1 MPPTRYAK
9 TGDGVH
15 IAYQVFGEGPIDIL
29 VSGALWW
36 HVEFQWTDPSMA
48 ALHERLA
55 RLGRVIVFDK
65 RGTGLSDRVP
75 VDRLPTLEA
84 RLDDLTAVLDAAGSS
99 SAVLVGANHG
109 APLAILFAATF
120 PDRTDSLVLWGAYAR
135 CLEAPDYPWGLAE
148 HLAAQVEARME
159 DHWDEPHGIEQLAPS
174 AAGDPTARSWW
185 STMQRHS
192 VSPAAAVALWR
203 MATATDVRD
212 LLPAVHVPTLVVHLA
227 DDRLVDPGC
236 GQHLVENIEHAR
248 FVELPGADTN
258 FVDLTPVADAIEEFL
273 TGRIRAPEPDRAL
286 ATVLFTDIV
295 DSTAQLSRL
304 GDREWRQVLD
314 RHDALVERTIER
326 HRGRKVKSTGDGVL
340 ATFDGP
346 ARAVRCAAAIRDG
359 VEGLGIQVRAGVHTG
374 EVELRGDDVS
384 GTAVHIGARVA
395 ALGTAREVLVTR
407 TVVDLVAGSGLQ
419 FSDRGE
425 VELKGLPGRWQVFAV
440 EAT

>member
-1 MPPTRYAK
+1 MPTTRYAK

-36 HVEFQWTDPSMA
+36 HVEFQWTDPSMV

-120 PDRTDSLVLWGAYAR
+120 PDRTDSLILWGAYAR
-135 CLEAPDYPWGLAE
+135 CLEAADYPCGLAE
-148 HLAAQVEARME
+148 HLASQVEARME

-174 AAGDPTARSWW
+174 AADDPTARSWW

-212 LLPAVHVPTLVVHLA
+212 VLPAVHVPTLVMHLA

-236 GQHLVENIEHAR
+236 GQHLVDNIEHAR

-286 ATVLFTDIV
+286 ATVMFTDIV

-304 GDREWRQVLD
+304 GDREWRHVLD
-314 RHDALVERTIER
+314 RHDALVERTLER

-359 VEGLGIQVRAGVHTG
+359 VEALDIQVRAGVHTG

-395 ALGTAREVLVTR
+395 ALGAARDVLVTR

-425 VELKGLPGRWQVFAV
+425 VGLKGLPGRWQVFAV

>member
-36 HVEFQWTDPSMA
+36 HVEHQWTDPSMV
-48 ALHERLA
+48 ALHERLG

-135 CLEAPDYPWGLAE
+135 CLEAPDYPCGLAE
-148 HLAAQVEARME
+148 HLASQVEARME

-174 AAGDPTARSWW
+174 SANDPTARSWW

-192 VSPAAAVALWR
+192 VSPAAAVALWK

-212 LLPAVHVPTLVVHLA
+212 VLPSVHVPTLVMHLA

-236 GQHLVENIEHAR
+236 GQHLVDNIDDAR

-273 TGRIRAPEPDRAL
+273 TGHVRAPEPDRAL
-286 ATVLFTDIV
+286 ATVMFTDIV

-304 GDREWRQVLD
+304 GDRDWRQVLD
-314 RHDALVERTIER
+314 RHDALVDRTIER
-326 HRGRKVKSTGDGVL
+326 HRGRKVKSMGDGVL

-359 VEGLGIQVRAGVHTG
+359 VEALDIQVRAGVHTG

-395 ALGTAREVLVTR
+395 ALGAAREVLVTR